1 MRSRSIG
8 LALLLLLG
16 LAPAFAHAEMSPKE
30 KEKERATIR
39 KDVKSTLNRLYRSQ
53 PSSKST
59 IAGAAGYAVL
69 NNFGMKILVAGGG
82 SGKGIAYDK
91 SGKEVFLKMVEVQAG
106 LGMGV
111 KKFSQV
117 WVFRDEDK
125 LRKFMSGSFETSG
138 QANATAKYKRSGG
151 AYAGAFAV
159 ADGVWIYQLQGDG
172 LALELTAKA
181 TKYYR
186 YDELN

>member
-1 MRSRSIG
+1 MQARLMG
-8 LALLLLLG
+8 GALALLLALT
-16 LAPAFAHAEMSPKE
+16 PMFASAAMSAKE

-39 KDVKSTLNRLYRSQ
+39 KDVKATLNKLYRTQ
-53 PSSKST
+53 PSAKSL
-59 IAGAAGYAVL
+59 IAGAAGYAVI

-82 SGKGIAYDK
+82 SGKGIAYNK
-91 SGKEVFLKMVEVQAG
+91 AGKEVFLKMVEVQAG

-117 WVFRDEDK
+117 WVFRDEAK
-125 LRKFMSGSFETSG
+125 LKKFMSGSFETSG
-138 QANATAKYKRSGG
+138 QANATAKYKQSGG

-159 ADGVWIYQLQGDG
+159 DDGVWIYQLQGDG